1 MFFQH
6 GDFTLT
12 VRIGAS
18 GCEHRNF
25 VPAALAPKDG
35 GYALH
40 QTMTGW
46 YYLPFADKPATS
58 DWWQMD
64 NAQREKLYGPDMV
77 FDVQV
82 NEVENGLAIHIVNS
96 GIDRAPQRMEQA

>member
-1 MFFQH
+1 MYKRQILNNSPSFLFFQH

-18 GCEHRNF
+18 FCEHRTF

-46 YYLPFADKPATS
+46 YYLPFAEKPATS
-58 DWWQMD
+58 DWWQMAG
-64 NAQREKLYGPDMV
+64 NTSRSW
-77 FDVQV
+77 
-82 NEVENGLAIHIVNS
+82 S
-96 GIDRAPQRMEQA
+96 GAGHSRRPWGRCV

>member
-1 MFFQH
+1 MRCRRGSWSYTILNNSPSFLFFQH

-18 GCEHRNF
+18 FCEHRNF

-46 YYLPFADKPATS
+46 YYLPLPKSPPPAIGGRWTTPTAKS
-58 DWWQMD
+58 
-64 NAQREKLYGPDMV
+64 
-77 FDVQV
+77 
-82 NEVENGLAIHIVNS
+82 S
-96 GIDRAPQRMEQA
+96 TAPTWCLTCR